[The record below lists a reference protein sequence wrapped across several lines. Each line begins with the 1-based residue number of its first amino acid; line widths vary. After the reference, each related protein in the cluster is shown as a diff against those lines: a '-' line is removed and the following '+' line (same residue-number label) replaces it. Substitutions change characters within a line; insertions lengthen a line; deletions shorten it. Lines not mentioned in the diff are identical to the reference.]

1 MDTRLAGEPTAV
13 LLGSQLHLKRLRFC
27 NLFFYL
33 IKVEMWPGILYYSA
47 DTSFVICRAARLLS
61 LLTDSRTT
69 WWIDK
74 ITVRALGPYK
84 LPRSSGDAD
93 FVRAGK
99 LHSVK
104 LRPFNIRRWCLVQ
117 NALAADL
124 LGASKLREGI
134 SCSSSIFRL
143 YKCAE
148 FHAPRCI
155 CIFCINMGAVHSHEK
170 RKSCPFL
177 LKMIISWLLWWL
189 FRFLRSTFFP

>member
-13 LLGSQLHLKRLRFC
+13 LLGSLLHLKRLRFC

-61 LLTDSRTT
+61 LLTDSGTT

-124 LGASKLREGI
+124 PGASKLRGDFLLIEHFQTIQMCWI
-134 SCSSSIFRL
+134 SCASL
-143 YKCAE
+143 YMYFLHKY
-148 FHAPRCI
+148 
-155 CIFCINMGAVHSHEK
+155 GG
-170 RKSCPFL
+170 CPQP
-177 LKMIISWLLWWL
+177 WE
-189 FRFLRSTFFP
+189 T